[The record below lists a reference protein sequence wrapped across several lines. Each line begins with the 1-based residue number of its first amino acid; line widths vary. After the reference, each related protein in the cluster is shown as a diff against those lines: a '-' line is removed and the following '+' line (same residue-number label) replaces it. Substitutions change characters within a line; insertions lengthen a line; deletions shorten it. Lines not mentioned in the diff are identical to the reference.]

1 MEIEKQR
8 LLVSALVQSR
18 DLLAVCNGIVKPSYF
33 DPTLK
38 KSVDFVKEYFTKYK
52 DVPRVEVLRA
62 ETGIILPE
70 IGEVSKAESKFLADE
85 IEEFCRNRAMT
96 EAVLKS
102 PELIQK
108 GEFGKVLEAL
118 KEAVAVGL
126 VKDLGMDYF
135 DDPETRLQNT
145 LVNQAKISTG
155 WPELDDLI
163 GGGLG
168 RQELIMFAANS
179 GGGKSMTMLNLA
191 KNLLAQGLNG
201 VYISL
206 EMSEGSVS
214 KRLDSMISMIGQ
226 DALLKEIHKVA
237 ASIQNASKKM
247 GQFFIKRMPE
257 DRTNA
262 NTIRSYLQQLVQTT
276 GIQIDFIVV
285 DYLDILGT
293 SLNVSLDNMFIK
305 DKYVATE
312 LRSLGFDYDA
322 IMISASQLGRCLAID
337 SLVILENGSVKQ
349 IVDIEVGDRIKTSNG
364 YNTVLNKTK
373 IMYQQLF
380 EVKTESGKSLKMSR
394 LHTVPVYNEF
404 GDFIAER
411 DIACSLRAGNFV
423 LTDCQNRFVALDE
436 IIEIA
441 ELEIEATID
450 IEVDGNNLFFANG
463 VLVHNSAI
471 DAEKQTQAH
480 IQGGISKINTSD
492 NTIGIK
498 QDDLMR
504 AAGEIAFTGIKTR
517 NAPGTGITKLLGW
530 DPVSLNISSLKST
543 AKNLT
548 LKQPFRKMNDAN
560 PLFEKTSISD
570 GSENKGIFGLM
581 NA

>member
-1 MEIEKQR
+1 MELEKQR
-8 LLVSALVQSR
+8 LLVSALVNSK
-18 DLLAVCNGIVKPSYF
+18 DLLAVCNGIVKASYF

-38 KSVDFVKEYFTKYK
+38 KSVVFVKDYFTKYK
-52 DVPRVEVLRA
+52 DVPRLEVLRA
-62 ETGIILPE
+62 ETGILLPE
-70 IGEVSKAESKFLADE
+70 IGSISKPEAKFLADE

-102 PELIQK
+102 PEFIQK
-108 GEFGKVLEAL
+108 GEFGKVLETL

-145 LVNQAKISTG
+145 LVNEAKISTG
-155 WPELDDLI
+155 WQELDDLI

-206 EMSEGSVS
+206 EMAEGSVS

-237 ASIQNASKKM
+237 ASIQNASSKM

-276 GIQIDFIVV
+276 AIEIDFIVV

-312 LRSLGFDYDA
+312 LRSLGFDYNA
-322 IMISASQLGRCLAID
+322 IVISASQLGR
-337 SLVILENGSVKQ
+337 
-349 IVDIEVGDRIKTSNG
+349 
-364 YNTVLNKTK
+364 
-373 IMYQQLF
+373 
-380 EVKTESGKSLKMSR
+380 
-394 LHTVPVYNEF
+394 
-404 GDFIAER
+404 
-411 DIACSLRAGNFV
+411 
-423 LTDCQNRFVALDE
+423 
-436 IIEIA
+436 
-441 ELEIEATID
+441 
-450 IEVDGNNLFFANG
+450 
-463 VLVHNSAI
+463 SAI

-504 AAGEIAFTGIKTR
+504 AAGEIAFTGIKCR
-517 NAPGTGITKLLGW
+517 NSAGAGTTKLLAW
-530 DPVSLNISSLKST
+530 DPVSLNISSIKSA
-543 AKNLT
+543 AKQLT
-548 LKQPFRKMNDAN
+548 LKQPLRKMNSTN

-570 GSENKGIFGLM
+570 GSENKGILGLM